1 MNNMI
6 KNIAIYLEQLKSL
19 DVPPEAKDKI
29 NVICQQLEKTTD
41 DIEGQLAQTLMEQR
55 IILESASLGILLL
68 KNRKVVWANNSFS
81 EFSGYNRVEILGMDS
96 IMFYTSIES
105 YEKIGR
111 EAYPLLAIGQTFQ
124 TEIEM
129 KKKDG
134 SLYWCL
140 LRGKAINPADPF
152 TGSIWIAE
160 DISQRKEFEAEL
172 INEKERAQMY
182 LDYAGTILIAID
194 KDQRLTLINKKGC
207 AVLGYSEGEILG
219 LNWFDLTLPKD
230 VRETVKFIINK
241 ILDGKIDQEEYFENP
256 VITKNGTLRLIAW
269 HNTYLKDDAGNIY
282 GIFSS
287 GEDITERKNAELAL
301 IESENK
307 FKSMFENHSAMMIV
321 VDPVQMK
328 PVDVNNAAIKFYG
341 YSREEFTRLKVFDL
355 LADKSPEYTQY
366 VMSQIKYLA
375 CGEKTFVT
383 FKHVLKNGEIKDIE
397 LRTALIDVNDKKLLF
412 SIIQDITMRIRV
424 EEALKESEENYRT
437 LLNNISVGV
446 FRNTADTKGR
456 VVQGNR
462 ALAEILGFDSI
473 QELYEHSVSDFYLN
487 PDDRKGFLSE
497 LSKTGQVKNMEMRL
511 KKKDNTPIW
520 AYISATAEY
529 DESGNIKWLDGFI
542 DDITENKLISEKLL
556 ESEKKYRELVE
567 SAKSIIM
574 RWNTEGTITFIN
586 KFALELFGYAE
597 QDIIGRN
604 VIGAIITESD
614 KDIEMFM
621 ALKKDMIS
629 CPTMLNTYEH
639 SIIRN
644 DSQIWISWTNKII
657 YDEKS
662 DKYEILSIGTDVTY
676 RKHTEEQFKIAKQ
689 AAEAANQ
696 TTRYFLANMSHEIR
710 TPMNAIIGMTNLCL
724 QTEITSK
731 QRDYL
736 TKIDFA
742 SKSLLGII
750 NDILDFSKIEAGKL
764 SIEEMEFSL
773 DDVLDSLTTMVSQKA
788 AEKGLEL
795 LFKIGS
801 DVPILLKGD
810 PLRLGQV
817 LTNLVNNAVKFTET
831 GEIVL
836 TVDKV
841 QEVDNKITLRFSIL
855 DTGIGLTK
863 EQIDTLFKP
872 FTQADGSITRKYGG
886 TGLGLTICKRLVE
899 MMEGGIMVKSE
910 LGVGS
915 NFIFTA
921 RLNVIAQ
928 RKPLNFPPDLHNIKA
943 LIVVALKSSAEILIN
958 ILESFSFNVTCAL
971 SGTEAIAL
979 IKDSAVQYDL
989 IVMDCNMP
997 KLDGI
1002 GTAKQI
1008 KNISPVP
1015 IIIMSSVNGLND
1027 VYEKVKESGIEGFL
1041 VKPVTQSILFD
1052 AIMDVF
1058 GKSRRS
1064 TPIQSRGST
1073 PIQSRGST
1081 PIKGRRTTPI
1091 NKRWSYDNN
1100 ENIGVETPHYKNITI
1115 LLVEDNEINQQVAME
1130 LMEKTGLIV
1139 EIASN
1144 GKEAV
1149 EMVNKSRYDAVL
1161 MDIQMPVMD
1170 GYSAAIEIRK
1180 NPDFKYLPILAMT
1193 ANAMT
1198 GDREKSLKAGMN
1210 DHISKPIDP
1219 IELFTI
1225 LDIWLKNDNVMGA
1238 LISNTQPVIAKQLE
1252 LNGIDTKVGLQR
1264 VGSNQEFYINMLKK
1278 FSINQK
1284 NTIDEIQSAIAIG
1297 DFELAIRLA
1306 HTLKGISGTIG
1317 ASIVSRVSGVLEDA
1331 LTKGDTEAV
1340 NAQITIVKMELDIVL
1355 AAIDGL
1361 KANDNQ
1367 GQRPIDNQG
1376 YNIDIKELKELTGKI
1391 SEFLKD
1397 DDTQAIQYI
1406 QRLKE
1411 QFPEISAMNE
1421 FKRLEAMIERY
1432 DFEGSLEILNRM
1444 TEILRI

>member
-1 MNNMI
+1 
-6 KNIAIYLEQLKSL
+6 
-19 DVPPEAKDKI
+19 
-29 NVICQQLEKTTD
+29 
-41 DIEGQLAQTLMEQR
+41 
-55 IILESASLGILLL
+55 
-68 KNRKVVWANNSFS
+68 
-81 EFSGYNRVEILGMDS
+81 
-96 IMFYTSIES
+96 
-105 YEKIGR
+105 
-111 EAYPLLAIGQTFQ
+111 
-124 TEIEM
+124 
-129 KKKDG
+129 
-134 SLYWCL
+134 
-140 LRGKAINPADPF
+140 
-152 TGSIWIAE
+152 
-160 DISQRKEFEAEL
+160 
-172 INEKERAQMY
+172 
-182 LDYAGTILIAID
+182 
-194 KDQRLTLINKKGC
+194 
-207 AVLGYSEGEILG
+207 
-219 LNWFDLTLPKD
+219 
-230 VRETVKFIINK
+230 
-241 ILDGKIDQEEYFENP
+241 
-256 VITKNGTLRLIAW
+256 
-269 HNTYLKDDAGNIY
+269 
-282 GIFSS
+282 
-287 GEDITERKNAELAL
+287 
-301 IESENK
+301 
-307 FKSMFENHSAMMIV
+307 
-321 VDPVQMK
+321 
-328 PVDVNNAAIKFYG
+328 
-341 YSREEFTRLKVFDL
+341 
-355 LADKSPEYTQY
+355 
-366 VMSQIKYLA
+366 
-375 CGEKTFVT
+375 
-383 FKHVLKNGEIKDIE
+383 
-397 LRTALIDVNDKKLLF
+397 
-412 SIIQDITMRIRV
+412 
-424 EEALKESEENYRT
+424 
-437 LLNNISVGV
+437 
-446 FRNTADTKGR
+446 
-456 VVQGNR
+456 
-462 ALAEILGFDSI
+462 
-473 QELYEHSVSDFYLN
+473 
-487 PDDRKGFLSE
+487 
-497 LSKTGQVKNMEMRL
+497 
-511 KKKDNTPIW
+511 
-520 AYISATAEY
+520 
-529 DESGNIKWLDGFI
+529 
-542 DDITENKLISEKLL
+542 
-556 ESEKKYRELVE
+556 
-567 SAKSIIM
+567 
-574 RWNTEGTITFIN
+574 
-586 KFALELFGYAE
+586 
-597 QDIIGRN
+597 
-604 VIGAIITESD
+604 
-614 KDIEMFM
+614 
-621 ALKKDMIS
+621 
-629 CPTMLNTYEH
+629 
-639 SIIRN
+639 
-644 DSQIWISWTNKII
+644 
-657 YDEKS
+657 
-662 DKYEILSIGTDVTY
+662 
-676 RKHTEEQFKIAKQ
+676 
-689 AAEAANQ
+689 
-696 TTRYFLANMSHEIR
+696 
-710 TPMNAIIGMTNLCL
+710 
-724 QTEITSK
+724 
-731 QRDYL
+731 
-736 TKIDFA
+736 
-742 SKSLLGII
+742 
-750 NDILDFSKIEAGKL
+750 
-764 SIEEMEFSL
+764 
-773 DDVLDSLTTMVSQKA
+773 
-788 AEKGLEL
+788 
-795 LFKIGS
+795 
-801 DVPILLKGD
+801 
-810 PLRLGQV
+810 
-817 LTNLVNNAVKFTET
+817 
-831 GEIVL
+831 
-836 TVDKV
+836 
-841 QEVDNKITLRFSIL
+841 
-855 DTGIGLTK
+855 
-863 EQIDTLFKP
+863 
-872 FTQADGSITRKYGG
+872 
-886 TGLGLTICKRLVE
+886 
-899 MMEGGIMVKSE
+899 
-910 LGVGS
+910 
-915 NFIFTA
+915 
-921 RLNVIAQ
+921 
-928 RKPLNFPPDLHNIKA
+928 
-943 LIVVALKSSAEILIN
+943 VVALKSSAEILIN